1 MSTVKIKHTFSK
13 KNPNQ
18 EEVKLSLI
26 EEEMILCRENPKDST
41 VKLLELT
48 NKFRKA
54 VRYKIKNPLCFCKL
68 PVNCQELRKQSH
80 L

>member
-18 EEVKLSLI
+18 KEVKLSLI

-41 VKLLELT
+41 LKLLELT
-48 NKFRKA
+48 NLGKLLDTKS
-54 VRYKIKNPLCFCKL
+54 KIHSVS
-68 PVNCQELRKQSH
+68 VN
-80 L
+80 